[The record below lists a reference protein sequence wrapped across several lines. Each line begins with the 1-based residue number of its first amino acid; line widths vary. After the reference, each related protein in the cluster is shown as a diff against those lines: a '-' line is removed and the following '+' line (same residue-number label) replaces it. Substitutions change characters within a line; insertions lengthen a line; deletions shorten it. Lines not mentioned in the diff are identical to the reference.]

1 MDVQIWFWTDGHFT
15 SEHLW
20 ALNAFAGLVALTI
33 DSNMVCKSKKSN
45 INHQTDGKG
54 LVCRYPRL
62 TESSRSRL
70 DSRPSHGKER
80 KQPQLHSLR
89 LHLKGQGVWWC
100 DRPWQALLSTCDV
113 TLHLLLFYRPST
125 RCTRDVL
132 WKTDFS
138 CPLVCEDS
146 VNFINHYFLSESL
159 LLVMKSS
166 LTLNPILLLSVFP
179 VFYSC
184 CTLHFSDYINPKCL
198 ILKGKK
204 RKYLML

>member
-1 MDVQIWFWTDGHFT
+1 MW
-15 SEHLW
+15 S
-20 ALNAFAGLVALTI
+20 
-33 DSNMVCKSKKSN
+33 
-45 INHQTDGKG
+45 
-54 LVCRYPRL
+54 
-62 TESSRSRL
+62 
-70 DSRPSHGKER
+70 
-80 KQPQLHSLR
+80 
-89 LHLKGQGVWWC
+89 
-100 DRPWQALLSTCDV
+100 PWQALPSTCDV
-113 TLHLLLFYRPST
+113 TLHLLLLFFYRPST

-146 VNFINHYFLSESL
+146 VSFINRYFLSESP

-166 LTLNPILLLSVFP
+166 LTLNPIVLLS

-204 RKYLML
+204 GNIWCFGTLKDGNSSLQLFNSSSVLFNYYLCQIDWHHNYPIF